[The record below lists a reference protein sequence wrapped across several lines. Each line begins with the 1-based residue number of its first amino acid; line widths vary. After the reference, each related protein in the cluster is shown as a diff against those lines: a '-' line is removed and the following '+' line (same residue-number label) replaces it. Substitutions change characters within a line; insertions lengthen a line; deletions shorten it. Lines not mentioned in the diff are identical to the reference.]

1 MPVSRRI
8 LGIDPGS
15 RITGVGVIETS
26 ETGTVQCLFGGC
38 IRLTAKEES
47 TRLGALFA
55 EIQALVKTYQ
65 PTELA
70 IEQVFVHK
78 NVRSALKLGQA
89 RGVAI
94 AAVMQANLTVYEY
107 APRQIKQAIT
117 GGGGADKSQIQHMV
131 QVLLSLAEK
140 PQVDASDALAVALCH
155 LHTDSAAPNVSR
167 QGPRRNNRSAW
178 KSYDRTTSR
187 QNN

>member
-1 MPVSRRI
+1 MPRRI

-15 RITGVGVIETS
+15 RITGVAVIEKAK
-26 ETGTVQCLFGGC
+26 TGTPICLFGGC
-38 IRLTAKEES
+38 IRLTATSEAA
-47 TRLGALFA
+47 RLGALFV
-55 EIQALVKTYQ
+55 EIQQIVETYQ

-94 AAVMQANLTVYEY
+94 AAIMQADLTVFEY
-107 APRQIKQAIT
+107 APRLIKKAIT
-117 GGGGADKSQIQHMV
+117 GNGSADKAQVQHMV
-131 QVLLSLAEK
+131 QALLGLPVK
-140 PQVDASDALAVALCH
+140 PQADAADALAVALCH
-155 LHTDSAAPNVSR
+155 LHTDMAVSNVSP
-167 QGPRRNNRSAW
+167 QGKRRYKRTAVW

-187 QNN
+187 

>member
-1 MPVSRRI
+1 MPQRI

-15 RITGVGVIETS
+15 RITGVAVIEKDN
-26 ETGTVQCLFGGC
+26 TGVPICLFGGC
-38 IRLTAKEES
+38 IRLTAVSEAA
-47 TRLGALFA
+47 RLGALFV
-55 EIQALVKTYQ
+55 EIQQVVQAYQ

-94 AAVMQANLTVYEY
+94 AAVMQANLTVFEY
-107 APRQIKQAIT
+107 APRFIKKAIT
-117 GGGGADKSQIQHMV
+117 GNGSADKAQVQHMI
-131 QVLLSLAEK
+131 QALLGLKAK
-140 PQVDASDALAVALCH
+140 PQADAADALAVALCH
-155 LHTDSAAPNVSR
+155 LHIDRVASASLPGKRHNKRTA
-167 QGPRRNNRSAW
+167 AW

-187 QNN
+187 

>member
-1 MPVSRRI
+1 MHQRRI

-15 RITGVGVIETS
+15 RITGVAVIEKNAA
-26 ETGTVQCLFGGC
+26 GIPICLFGGC

-47 TRLGALFA
+47 QRLGSLF
-55 EIQALVKTYQ
+55 EQLQSIVNTYQ

-94 AAVMQANLTVYEY
+94 AAVMQAQLTVFEY
-107 APRQIKQAIT
+107 APRLIKQAIT
-117 GGGGADKSQIQHMV
+117 GHGGADKAQVQHMV
-131 QVLLSLAEK
+131 QVLFALESK
-140 PQVDASDALAVALCH
+140 PQADTADALAVALCH
-155 LHTDSAAPNVSR
+155 LHTDLTAPNLSR
-167 QGPRRNNRSAW
+167 STSRRNNKRTAAW

-187 QNN
+187 

>member
-1 MPVSRRI
+1 MSQRI

-15 RITGVGVIETS
+15 RITGVAVIEKAT
-26 ETGTVQCLFGGC
+26 TGGAICLFGGC
-38 IRLTAKEES
+38 IRLTAVSEAS
-47 TRLGALFA
+47 RLGALFM
-55 EIQALVKTYQ
+55 EIQQIVETYQ

-94 AAVMQANLTVYEY
+94 AAVMQANLSVFEY
-107 APRQIKQAIT
+107 APRLIKKAIT
-117 GGGGADKSQIQHMV
+117 GNGGADKVQVQHMV
-131 QVLLSLAEK
+131 QSLLALPAI
-140 PQVDASDALAVALCH
+140 PQADAADALAVALCH
-155 LHTDSAAPNVSR
+155 LHTDRAAPNVLA
-167 QGPRRNNRSAW
+167 GKRRYKRTAAW

-187 QNN
+187 